1 MPLPCS
7 RPLGLALLATVVT
20 VSCRNRTETSPSASS
35 SPTPVAETG
44 TSRLVSDEE
53 LARMRR
59 EVDSA
64 LSAHRAVRCVR
75 ALLRGA
81 AVPGTADEDLVALVE
96 ASGALAACEQA
107 SPEGLRD
114 SLSVCPP
121 GDDRVSGPIAE
132 PCRGRSLD
140 DGRSLESHVMTST
153 MACQELDDAI
163 ARAVSHDDACS
174 PYLPGRRAPPTSF
187 RGFIALA
194 RSVEVRARH
203 LAQEGQTAA
212 ALRLVLDWLRA
223 AQDLG
228 RGGAGF
234 LPVMVATAA
243 MQGPLNQAEVILAE
257 GRLSSEELETLASA
271 IDALLATEPKV
282 AEVLAGDRLDM
293 LEADILPALD
303 GGGVPPPAPSP
314 LPTRSFSNDPR
325 DEIGLVWLAMEATHA
340 AERAACPAEA
350 SLKSCLEG
358 LERVAAEDRAAA
370 DRLPRD
376 APRSAVEVARA
387 QAITVLR
394 SVATGVH
401 IPFVRRLAFRRAR
414 LAALRLHVEWLR
426 TAARTGACPTPAQ
439 LSGGPLGAAL
449 TPAGLGASLLATASA
464 GGAVDLAAPEVD
476 APVRLWTLR
485 CPPSE

>member
-1 MPLPCS
+1 MPLP
-7 RPLGLALLATVVT
+7 RLVPLGLALLAGVVT
-20 VSCRNRTETSPSASS
+20 VACGHRTETPPSPSS
-35 SPTPVAETG
+35 SPTPAAETG
-44 TSRLVSDEE
+44 PSRLVPDEE
-53 LARMRR
+53 LARMRS
-59 EVDSA
+59 EVDASLA
-64 LSAHRAVRCVR
+64 AGRTARCVR
-75 ALLRGA
+75 PVLHGA
-81 AVPGTADEDLVALVE
+81 AVAGKADEDLVALVE
-96 ASGALAACEQA
+96 ASGPLDACRQA

-121 GDDRVSGPIAE
+121 GDDRASGPIVE

-140 DGRSLESHVMTST
+140 DGRSLESHVMDST
-153 MACQELDDAI
+153 MACQELGDAI

-174 PYLPGRRAPPTSF
+174 PYLPGRRARPASF
-187 RGFIALA
+187 RGFLALG

-212 ALRLVLDWLRA
+212 ALRLVLDWARA

-234 LPVMVATAA
+234 LPVMVASAA

-257 GRLSSEELETLASA
+257 GRLSTEELETLASA
-271 IDALLATEPKV
+271 VDALLATEPKV
-282 AEVLAGDRLDM
+282 AEVFAGDRLDL
-293 LEADILPALD
+293 LETDILPALD
-303 GGGVPPPAPSP
+303 GGGAPAPSP
-314 LPTRSFSNDPR
+314 IPTRSFSSDPR
-325 DEIGLVWLAMEATHA
+325 DEIGIAWLAMEASYA
-340 AERAACPAEA
+340 AERSACPEEA

-358 LERVAAEDRAAA
+358 LERGAAEDRAAA

-376 APRSAVEVARA
+376 VPRATAEVARA

-401 IPFVRRLAFRRAR
+401 VPFVRRLAFRRAR
-414 LAALRLHVEWLR
+414 LAALRLHIEWLR
-426 TAARTGACPTPAQ
+426 TVARNGACPTPAQ

-449 TPAGLGASLLATASA
+449 TPAGLGGPLLATAA
-464 GGAVDLAAPEVD
+464 AEGAVDLAGPAFV

-485 CPPSE
+485 CPSSE